1 MVNSNSLRFHFLT
14 LHCSVRLSSI
24 FSLHLTY
31 TTLKITKGTLHFYGQ
46 RKTNIST
53 VHSISLKKVQMSMLL
68 LQVVTMLDI
77 QVIFL
82 DSVFLLSFEMKFD
95 MRISKMYSAQNKNEV
110 WPLNFVHWS
119 LKSCSENSKS
129 SYNSNF
135 GSKEKTN
142 KDTFLKCRFIR
153 SNFFPN

>member
-1 MVNSNSLRFHFLT
+1 
-14 LHCSVRLSSI
+14 
-24 FSLHLTY
+24 
-31 TTLKITKGTLHFYGQ
+31 
-46 RKTNIST
+46 
-53 VHSISLKKVQMSMLL
+53 MSMLL

-119 LKSCSENSKS
+119 LKRCSENSKS

-142 KDTFLKCRFIR
+142 
-153 SNFFPN
+153 

>member
-1 MVNSNSLRFHFLT
+1 
-14 LHCSVRLSSI
+14 
-24 FSLHLTY
+24 
-31 TTLKITKGTLHFYGQ
+31 
-46 RKTNIST
+46 
-53 VHSISLKKVQMSMLL
+53 
-68 LQVVTMLDI
+68 MLDI

-119 LKSCSENSKS
+119 LKRCSENSKS

-153 SNFFPN
+153 SNFFPNENLEGWILFSTLDSPVIKTFRHTHSM